1 MPSKLIVHSLQ
12 EVEEQERQQ
21 LASDAS
27 IKPKGKT
34 KKGPRQAK
42 LTSLSS
48 AVQSVSRPSPF
59 AEVIPPQIPEFKIP
73 AEKKERKPKV
83 AQAQPKGSG
92 GLKQGKLGFK
102 EAEMKTVSAFGDDSS
117 DETPALSSKPV
128 RKMKKEVVALSEDS
142 DSEDEGMEV
151 VEQEAPKPPRP
162 VRKSAKVHYE
172 DDDGSVSSDD
182 DFSPVDEKKPN
193 AAKSKDPPVKSSKP
207 AGTKKS
213 VKVISKSSQQSLLM
227 WGGSA
232 ATKSQEEGE
241 DSDVPVRPK
250 KPPAKSKAAGQK
262 RRFGIDD
269 SEDDSIEAVGGRK
282 PLKAKTASK
291 RKMEKVDSSEDDT
304 VAVKRKRPAP
314 QKPAKK
320 KVFTVHYRLCFFC

>member
-1 MPSKLIVHSLQ
+1 MPSKLVAHSLQ

-21 LASDAS
+21 LVSDAS

-83 AQAQPKGSG
+83 AQAQLKGSG

-128 RKMKKEVVALSEDS
+128 RKMKKEVVALS

-151 VEQEAPKPPRP
+151 VEQEAAKPDRP

-172 DDDGSVSSDD
+172 DDDDSVSSDD

-193 AAKSKDPPVKSSKP
+193 AAKGKDPPVKNSKP

-227 WGGSA
+227 WGESA

-269 SEDDSIEAVGGRK
+269 SEDDSIEAVGGKK

-291 RKMEKVDSSEDDT
+291 RKMEKVDSSEDET

-314 QKPAKK
+314 QKAAKK
-320 KVFTVHYRLCFFC
+320 KVFTVHYRLC